1 MFLIHVY
8 SRDNPSSS
16 TVVLN
21 SNKHVENNKQ
31 DKEPQHAHLALL
43 KLQERKEN
51 PAVKKKLT
59 FWVVSFSNISLH
71 LYFFLS
77 VCAYV

>member
-8 SRDNPSSS
+8 SRDNPSSLK
-16 TVVLN
+16 VVLN
-21 SNKHVENNKQ
+21 LNKHVENNKQ
-31 DKEPQHAHLALL
+31 DKEPRHAHLALL

-59 FWVVSFSNISLH
+59 GS
-71 LYFFLS
+71 FFLKYKPTFILLPQC